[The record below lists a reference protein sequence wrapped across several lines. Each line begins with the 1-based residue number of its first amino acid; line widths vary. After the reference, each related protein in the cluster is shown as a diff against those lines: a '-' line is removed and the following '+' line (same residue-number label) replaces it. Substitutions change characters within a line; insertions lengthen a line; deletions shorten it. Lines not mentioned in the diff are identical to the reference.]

1 MSYTV
6 NHWINGASRVSN
18 TGRSGNIFDPAT
30 GEKIGNVPYADKN
43 EVNEAAD
50 RIIGGIAGSAMED
63 TKNKKLIAYQEV
75 GRAIV
80 SAVKNGIDSV
90 DKITILPRSGYVGG
104 YTKINPDEDIVS
116 SGLI

>member
-43 EVNEAAD
+43 EVNEVL
-50 RIIGGIAGSAMED
+50 
-63 TKNKKLIAYQEV
+63 KVLVNL
-75 GRAIV
+75 
-80 SAVKNGIDSV
+80 VKDLDG
-90 DKITILPRSGYVGG
+90 
-104 YTKINPDEDIVS
+104 
-116 SGLI
+116 

>member
-43 EVNEAAD
+43 EVNEAV
-50 RIIGGIAGSAMED
+50 IAASNA
-63 TKNKKLIAYQEV
+63 
-75 GRAIV
+75 
-80 SAVKNGIDSV
+80 
-90 DKITILPRSGYVGG
+90 
-104 YTKINPDEDIVS
+104 
-116 SGLI
+116 